1 MRVLSWQ
8 IAGNVHEDCLSVE
21 LLDNGNMVA
30 DVSRYDRRN
39 ELKINTYGNDID
51 VVVLEEFI
59 RFARLK
65 LEPFEDG
72 SALKTAHV
80 TQRFSE
86 D

>member
-1 MRVLSWQ
+1 MKILRWQ
-8 IAGNVHEDCLSVE
+8 IAGNVQENCLSVE
-21 LLDNGNMVA
+21 LLDNGDMVA
-30 DVSRYDRRN
+30 DVSRYDGTN

-51 VVVLEEFI
+51 VVVLEEFM

-72 SALKTAHV
+72 SALKTARV
-80 TQRFSE
+80 TQSFSE